1 MKVGIFPHMQLALEI
16 GLNKCVVLKP
26 FISEANWGGKKGSFV
41 REQRKWDPAAMKK
54 VMWFEG
60 CRFTPFQSDGHLR
73 IRREGMM

>member
-41 REQRKWDPAAMKK
+41 REPKNGTLQ
-54 VMWFEG
+54 
-60 CRFTPFQSDGHLR
+60 Q
-73 IRREGMM
+73 

>member
-41 REQRKWDPAAMKK
+41 REQKK
-54 VMWFEG
+54 MGPCSNEK
-60 CRFTPFQSDGHLR
+60 GHVV
-73 IRREGMM
+73 RRVQIYSVPE